1 MRANPPP
8 LSFKRN
14 FQERPHQDWPP
25 DPENKNPAERC
36 NAGGVGSRQ
45 NTEAQRA
52 FNKYHEPEG
61 ATSAAVSLLDKYRVI
76 QAALRDL
83 ELGTT
88 AKAVFGLLVDH
99 RNAHSGQCNPS
110 IVRLAALLG
119 KSEDAISRAVK
130 ELESHGW
137 IAARRVRGERT
148 NYTIMFERA
157 GRETGCADATTS
169 RKNAG
174 GPVAAHP
181 DGTRENA
188 GATPRNNA
196 SRGTRK
202 NAGLTKEENK
212 EKEQGGD
219 IPPTPRLEVFG
230 PEEEPVR
237 DPVPEP
243 VRSSRP
249 QINVE
254 ALDRE
259 FTEWWRQYPK
269 QEGQDG
275 ARREYRAA
283 RLRGATA
290 ADLLGGAM
298 RYAAACH
305 GKEPRFITMPVYWLR
320 DGRWR
325 DTSEPARTTY
335 PVPDQRPS
343 RHAERGFTP
352 EGLERISAFV
362 AATKAEQARE
372 RALNGGHPLPVSF

>member
-1 MRANPPP
+1 M
-8 LSFKRN
+8 
-14 FQERPHQDWPP
+14 
-25 DPENKNPAERC
+25 
-36 NAGGVGSRQ
+36 
-45 NTEAQRA
+45 
-52 FNKYHEPEG
+52 
-61 ATSAAVSLLDKYRVI
+61 DKYRVI

-130 ELESHGW
+130 ELESRGW

-157 GRETGCADATTS
+157 GRETGCTDATTP
-169 RKNAG
+169 RVNAG
-174 GPVAAHP
+174 GPDPAHEE
-181 DGTRENA
+181 GTRGNA

-196 SRGTRK
+196 GRGTRE
-202 NAGLTKEENK
+202 NAALTKEENK
-212 EKEQGGD
+212 RKEQGGD
-219 IPPTPRLEVFG
+219 IPPTPRIEVFG
-230 PEEEPVR
+230 PEEEPAR
-237 DPVPEP
+237 TPVPEP

-254 ALDRE
+254 AFDRD
-259 FTEWWRQYPK
+259 FQEWWAQYPK

-283 RLRGATA
+283 RLRGATQ
-290 ADLLGGAM
+290 ADLLGGAK
-298 RYAAACH
+298 RYAAACQ

-325 DTSEPARTTY
+325 DIPEPARSTH
-335 PVPDQRPS
+335 PGLEQRPS

-352 EGLERISAFV
+352 EGLERISAIV
-362 AATKAEQARE
+362 AASKAEQARE
-372 RALNGGHPLPVSF
+372 RALNGGLPLPVSF